1 MKTEYEKCMA
11 GEPFIGSRDPKIVE
25 MILRTKRLLAQFNA
39 TDYAD
44 SKRRRELLCEMLA
57 RMCMWILTSI
67 VNVASIFLW
76 ATR

>member
-44 SKRRRELLCEMLA
+44 NKRRRQAYFYGRQGNCQHELYLCGQQ
-57 RMCMWILTSI
+57 SY
-67 VNVASIFLW
+67 
-76 ATR
+76 

>member
-39 TDYAD
+39 TDYEIGRA
-44 SKRRRELLCEMLA
+44 SCRE
-57 RMCMWILTSI
+57 R
-67 VNVASIFLW
+67 V
-76 ATR
+76 

>member
-44 SKRRRELLCEMLA
+44 SKRRRELLC
-57 RMCMWILTSI
+57 
-67 VNVASIFLW
+67 
-76 ATR
+76 

>member
-44 SKRRRELLCEMLA
+44 SKRRRELLCEICL
-57 RMCMWILTSI
+57 LYTSD
-67 VNVASIFLW
+67 A
-76 ATR
+76 ADE

>member
-44 SKRRRELLCEMLA
+44 SKRRRELLA